1 MIKQLLFKHEHEHKR
16 KFKLHIKQ
24 FCLIGWSLE
33 KILKVKTQRLEK
45 RKNGRIIL
53 SLNCAVCDVKKSK
66 FIKEQEASGLFS
78 SSEITTPLIQ
88 IPLLRAILF

>member
-1 MIKQLLFKHEHEHKR
+1 MLKHEHEHER

-24 FCLIGWSLE
+24 CCLVGWSLE

-45 RKNGRIIL
+45 RKNGRITL

-78 SSEITTPLIQ
+78 SSGIETPLTQ
-88 IPLLRAILF
+88 IPLPPAILF